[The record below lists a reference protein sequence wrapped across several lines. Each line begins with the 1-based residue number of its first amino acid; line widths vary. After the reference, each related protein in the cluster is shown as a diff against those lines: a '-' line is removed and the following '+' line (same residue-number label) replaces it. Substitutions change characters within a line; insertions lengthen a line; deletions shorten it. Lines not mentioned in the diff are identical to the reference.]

1 MKDDDNVISE
11 EITSDK
17 TIWMCTEVL
26 LFLFFLQVYFFVEHV
41 LIVISVGGLTEDS
54 GSKVTKNIALIPKD
68 SHTHFPTQLSH
79 AF

>member
-26 LFLFFLQVYFFVEHV
+26 LFLFFLQVYFLCGARSHRYISRGAYRRFRIQGHKEH
-41 LIVISVGGLTEDS
+41 SS
-54 GSKVTKNIALIPKD
+54 YS
-68 SHTHFPTQLSH
+68 
-79 AF
+79 